1 MTLTESGFYQRNSI
15 CIHHIH
21 LDLRKELLL
30 FLKSKKNLDF
40 WDVCVWLILS
50 PGDEAGGHGGPGD
63 AAGVGLLA
71 LVLLVLAAAAQAAQ
85 VDGQT
90 QQVEAEAGRRHA
102 AQEYEGL
109 RREGRKRRAGMKE
122 EETEESG
129 MQNPCGAHVLPP
141 ARGAILTVIYY

>member
-1 MTLTESGFYQRNSI
+1 MR
-15 CIHHIH
+15 
-21 LDLRKELLL
+21 
-30 FLKSKKNLDF
+30 
-40 WDVCVWLILS
+40 LILS

-71 LVLLVLAAAAQAAQ
+71 LLLLVFAAAAQAAQ
-85 VDGQT
+85 VDGQA

-109 RREGRKRRAGMKE
+109 QGQGSKGRAGMKE
-122 EETEESG
+122 RKTKVAESG

-141 ARGAILTVIYY
+141 ACGAILTATYRHLLLTLPSKFYITLLFWEM